1 MVVENRDTL
10 VADGQL
16 GSRAAISR
24 QIDELEHALGRPAG
38 VLHALEPAEELEV
51 LARRQPPVLRG
62 PLRDPA
68 DLRRRLRRLDPA
80 LAQRE
85 GAREEGEERRLA
97 GAVRPDEGDDVAGQE
112 IEVHALKSDPLAEA
126 ARDAA
131 GGEERGAQRPPRLS
145 G

>member
-1 MVVENRDTL
+1 MILN
-10 VADGQL
+10 
-16 GSRAAISR
+16 
-24 QIDELEHALGRPAG
+24 
-38 VLHALEPAEELEV
+38 ALEPAEELEV

-68 DLRRRLRRLDPA
+68 DLWRRLRRLDPA
-80 LAQRE
+80 LARRE
-85 GAREEGEERRLA
+85 GAREEGEEGRLA

-112 IEVHALKSDPLAEA
+112 IEVRALESDPPAEA